1 MPFINVQTIKGIMT
15 EAEKTTLLDKITDLV
30 VEIEGK
36 GNPQFRSDVW
46 VRIDEHEPESWSLG
60 GRKPTRAYIESVFGN
75 NR

>member
-1 MPFINVQTIKGIMT
+1 MPFVNIQTIKGIMT
-15 EAEKTTLLDKITDLV
+15 DDEKATLLDRITDLV

-36 GNPQFRSDVW
+36 GNAEFRKDVW

-60 GRKPTRAYIESVFGN
+60 GRKPTRAFIEGLCGN